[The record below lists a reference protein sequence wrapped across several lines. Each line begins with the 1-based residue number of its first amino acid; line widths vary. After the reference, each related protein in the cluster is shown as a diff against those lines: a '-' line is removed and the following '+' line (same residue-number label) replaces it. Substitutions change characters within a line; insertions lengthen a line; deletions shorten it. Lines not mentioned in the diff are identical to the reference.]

1 MNPTNRSRNGDRT
14 GNKNTG
20 KKKIILW
27 SSIIGGSLLVF
38 VLAISMFIISRNTS
52 AAQKT
57 AEEFIARLAAG
68 DLTVVQ
74 MKYYPTDESSRVV
87 LEDEDGNK
95 TAQIITEQDLMTMY
109 GEDLVMA
116 GREEEEKSARER
128 MFAIIMS
135 TSQLSPK
142 VKTVLGDR
150 TTLRL
155 KLSGPDFRQWMAD
168 LSDDEIRELIW
179 GTDDIVDALENRL
192 NAREIPMRMITL
204 QVPMVKQ
211 SGSWKFDMAGVL
223 ENELFGGLLDGPEIQ
238 EE

>member
-1 MNPTNRSRNGDRT
+1 MMNQANRNFQNGKN
-14 GNKNTG
+14 NK

-27 SSIIGGSLLVF
+27 SSVIAGSLLVF
-38 VLAISMFIISRNTS
+38 VIAISMFIISRNTS

-57 AEEFIARLAAG
+57 AEEFTARLAAG

-87 LEDEDGNK
+87 LEDDKGNK

-128 MFAIIMS
+128 FFAIIMS
-135 TSQLSPK
+135 YSQLSPK

-150 TTLRL
+150 TKLRL
-155 KLSGPDFRQWMAD
+155 TLSGPDFRQWMAD

-179 GTDDIVDALENRL
+179 ETDDIIDALEDRL
-192 NAREIPMRMITL
+192 AAGTIPTRVITL

-223 ENELFGGLLDGPEIQ
+223 ENELFGGLLDEPEIQ